1 MNYTFKLLIRNF
13 VKRPILTLITF
24 FGFTI
29 GILASLLIYLWV
41 FNELNHDKFHPEY
54 DKIYRVLTLAKQ
66 GNEIVKSASSYQAIA
81 KTLKADYPQ
90 IESATYLSFSSE
102 DSPLFVNGGD
112 DKIEARKCFVND
124 DFFDVFKGFRF
135 IEGHSKSVFSDP
147 ESIVLSEKIA
157 RKLFGKESALGKKV
171 ISDKYDKKIYTVVGV
186 VKIPLQSHIEF
197 GYLASESYDKYNL
210 HAWNR
215 SYWVHTY
222 IKLAEK
228 AQIDDHF
235 LARISNHLSRYTNK
249 TDKLFFQPLDDIHL
263 HSDYQSNS
271 LDKNRTQYKY
281 IWIFSGLALLI
292 LLMAM
297 FNFSVLSI
305 ARSTEQAVE
314 IGIQKVNGAKR
325 IHLMAQFMGN
335 SFIQTSFATFL
346 ALLLSYLILPWF
358 NSIIGQEIHWV
369 LSLKFILSLLVIFV
383 LTGIIGGIYPAL
395 YLSSLKPV
403 SILKKERSRGIKYEF
418 ISILVIIQFC
428 IAIFAI
434 IVSGIFVKQLNYM
447 QSKEIGL
454 NFQNMVVVPTGL
466 WYDSKSFK
474 DELLRNPDILSVS
487 ASTYAPI
494 NCGSESVY
502 KLNRQGT
509 IDSVYTSVFF
519 VDEDFAENYQLE
531 IVKGQFLQMNYD
543 SYWKALKKKPNSSE
557 QEESHK
563 IALPIVINETA
574 EKLFGFDEPIGKRI
588 ENNIIV
594 GVVKDFNFQ
603 PLHHHIG
610 PLVLMNSPENI
621 MTMNIKISSK
631 DRSQTL
637 KFIGEV
643 YQKYRDQRDFS
654 YQFFDEILES
664 EYQDEIRLKNITT
677 VFSLLA
683 LMIALLGIFG
693 MVWLSIRR
701 RTKEIGVRKI
711 NGAKTFEIVKMLNRD
726 FLKWVAIAFIIACPI
741 AYYAIDKWLENF
753 AYKTELSWWVFALA
767 GLIAMCIAL
776 LTVSVQSWRAAT
788 KNPVESL
795 RYE

>member
-66 GNEIVKSASSYQAIA
+66 GNEIVKSTSSYQAIA

-102 DSPLFVNGGD
+102 DSPLFVNGRD

-135 IEGHSKSVFSDP
+135 IEGHSKLVFSDP

-157 RKLFGKESALGKKV
+157 HKLFGKESALGKKV
-171 ISDKYDKKIYTVVGV
+171 ISDKYDKKIYTVAGV

-197 GYLASESYDKYNL
+197 GYLVSERYSKHNL
-210 HAWNR
+210 HTWNR

-235 LARISNHLSRYTNK
+235 LARVSNHLSRYTNK
-249 TDKLFFQPLDDIHL
+249 TDKLVFQPIDEIHL

-271 LDKNRTQYKY
+271 IDRNRTQYKY

-305 ARSTEQAVE
+305 ARSTEQAVD

-325 IHLMAQFMGN
+325 IHLMTQFMGS
-335 SFIQTSFATFL
+335 SFIQTCLAALL

-358 NSIIGQEIHWV
+358 NTITGQEIHWV

-403 SILKKERSRGIKYEF
+403 SILKRERSRGIKYEF

-428 IAIFAI
+428 IAIFAM

-654 YQFFDEILES
+654 YQFFDEMLES

-726 FLKWVAIAFIIACPI
+726 FLKWVTVAFIIATPI
-741 AYYAIDKWLENF
+741 TYYVMNKWLENF

-767 GLIAMCIAL
+767 GLITMCIAL

-788 KNPVESL
+788 RNPVESL